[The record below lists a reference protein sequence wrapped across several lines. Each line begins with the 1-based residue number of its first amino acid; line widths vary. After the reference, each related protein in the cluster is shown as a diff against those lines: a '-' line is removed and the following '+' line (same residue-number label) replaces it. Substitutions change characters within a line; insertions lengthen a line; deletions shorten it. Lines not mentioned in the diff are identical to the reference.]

1 MTPAEPDSR
10 ERILYGYRFGTA
22 EFDEARF
29 ELRVAGLPVD
39 IENRALEVLACLL
52 RHAGEVVTKEELFDA
67 VWTGRVTVDK
77 VLPNAVAKLR
87 RALGEANAE
96 RIVTQSRVGYR
107 LDGPVARNALS
118 HRQSSR
124 IQLEAGH
131 AVPGRENFTLSR
143 QLGRT
148 GNSEVW
154 LAAQARTGAERVYK
168 FSIDGDRLPMLK
180 REATLSRVLREGV
193 PERGHFVELIDW
205 NFEEPPFFLECAYAG
220 ENLIEWSKH
229 ALAALDTEARIA
241 LFVQVVDAV
250 AAAHG
255 VGVLH
260 KDLKPA
266 NMLVAREAEGWHLR
280 LGDFGSGR
288 LLDPDVL
295 DALGITRA
303 GVGMTRDGPLDSSSG
318 TPLYIAPEVFAGELP
333 TVASDVYALG
343 LMLYQMIAGS
353 FSRPLASGW
362 EAVVGDA
369 LLAEDIRAA
378 TEGDPK
384 RRLASAAELAV
395 RLRTRDARRL
405 AAQRDREA
413 AERARREREAL
424 ERSRAQRPY
433 LVALAGV
440 LAVGVAAVA
449 GLYATALDAR
459 NDARRELERANALN
473 RFLNDDLIGRSNP
486 LVLAKGKDASLQDML
501 LVARERATRRFASE
515 PRTEATIRSS
525 LATLLNMIEL
535 MPEAESE
542 ARRALELFERE
553 DGAHSLDALRARSM
567 LVRVLTRT
575 SKFEEAK
582 RQLETLDRDSAE
594 HRESIVGYFTGAA
607 WGAYHMNRA
616 EFAAAVPRY
625 REAISAVRAAAP
637 AELSTLDSLRLD
649 LVNVLTQ
656 TGDTAEARREGEAVI
671 DDIVARDDGNDLMV
685 AFVRAAVARTYTLEG
700 ELDEAEK
707 SLLAAQATIVERL
720 GENHS
725 RNLMLTNDLY
735 RIAVDR
741 KDWPHALELA
751 RRVHAGFAAQF
762 GADHVVTN
770 MTLVNLALAH
780 YESGDSR
787 AAHTHLRD
795 AVARL
800 SKQMPAT
807 SPQRQFA
814 SFWLAAVAIDRG
826 AYDEASPLVAD
837 LDEAILEAISPNAI
851 WPYRLATLRAQLA
864 AHRGDTAGAQAL
876 LVPALEGFRANNA
889 DDDRFAGRARAL
901 LDASALEAVPRP

>member
-1 MTPAEPDSR
+1 MTDSETR

-39 IENRALEVLACLL
+39 VENRALEVLACLL
-52 RHAGEVVTKEELFDA
+52 RHAGEVVTKEELFEA
-67 VWTGRVTVDK
+67 VWAGRVTVDK

-87 RALGEANAE
+87 RALGETNAE

-107 LDGPVARNALS
+107 LDGPVTRSALS

-124 IQLEAGH
+124 IRLEAGQG
-131 AVPGRENFTLSR
+131 VPGRENFTLSR

-148 GNSEVW
+148 ANSEVW
-154 LAAQARTGAERVYK
+154 LASQARSGAERVYK
-168 FSIDGDRLPMLK
+168 FSIDGDRLPALK
-180 REATLSRVLREGV
+180 REATIARVLREGV

-220 ENLIEWSKH
+220 ENLLEWSGH
-229 ALAALDTEARIA
+229 ALAGLDLDARIA

-266 NMLVAREAEGWHLR
+266 NVLVAREGEGWHLR

-303 GVGMTRDGPLDSSSG
+303 GLGMTREGPLDSSSG
-318 TPLYIAPEVFAGELP
+318 TPLYIAPEIFAGELP

-353 FSRPLASGW
+353 FGRPLASGW
-362 EAVVGDA
+362 EDDIGDA
-369 LLAEDIRAA
+369 LLVEDIRAT
-378 TEGDPK
+378 TEGDPG
-384 RRLASAAELAV
+384 RRLGSAAELAT
-395 RLRTRDARRL
+395 RLRTRAARRL
-405 AAQRDREA
+405 AAQRDHDA
-413 AERARREREAL
+413 AQRARVERAAL
-424 ERSRAQRPY
+424 ERTRAQRPY
-433 LVALAGV
+433 LIALTGV
-440 LAVGVAAVA
+440 LAIGVAAVA
-449 GLYATALDAR
+449 ALYASALDAR

-486 LVLAKGKDASLQDML
+486 LVLAKGKDASLKDML

-535 MPEAESE
+535 MPEAEAD

-553 DGAHSLDALRARSM
+553 DGVRSLDALRARSM
-567 LVRVLTRT
+567 LARVLTRT
-575 SKFEEAK
+575 SKFDEALAHL
-582 RQLETLDRDSAE
+582 QTLDRDSAARDE
-594 HRESIVGYFTGAA
+594 PIVRYLTGAA

-625 REAISAVRAAAP
+625 REAITAIRTSAPDQVA
-637 AELSTLDSLRLD
+637 TLDSLRLD
-649 LVNVLTQ
+649 LVNVLAQ
-656 TGDTAEARREGEAVI
+656 TGETAEARREGEAAI
-671 DDIVARDDGNDLMV
+671 RDIVARDDGNDLMV
-685 AFVRAAVARTYTLEG
+685 AFVRAAVARTYTLDG

-707 SLLAAQATIVERL
+707 ALLAAQATIVERL

-741 KDWPHALELA
+741 KDWPRALDLA

-762 GADHVVTN
+762 GADHAVTD
-770 MTLVNLALAH
+770 MTLVNLGLAH
-780 YESGDSR
+780 YESGDARS
-787 AAHTHLRD
+787 AHAHLGD

-800 SKQMPAT
+800 SKQMPPT

-814 SFWLAAVAIDRG
+814 TFWFAAVALDIG
-826 AYDEASPLVAD
+826 AFAEAGPLVD
-837 LDEAILEAISPNAI
+837 TLDATILEAISPNAI
-851 WPYRLATLRAQLA
+851 WPFRLATLRAQLA
-864 AHRGDTAGAQAL
+864 AHRGDSDGAKQML
-876 LVPALEGFRANNA
+876 GPALEGFRANKA
-889 DDDRFAGRARAL
+889 DDDRFAERARMVLGTRAT
-901 LDASALEAVPRP
+901 SRTPPRS

>member
-1 MTPAEPDSR
+1 MTPVEPDSR

-67 VWTGRVTVDK
+67 VWAGRVTVDK

-107 LDGPVARNALS
+107 LDGPVTRSALS

-131 AVPGRENFTLSR
+131 VVPGRENFTLSR

-154 LAAQARTGAERVYK
+154 LATQAKTGAERVYK
-168 FSIDGDRLPMLK
+168 FSIDGDRLPTLK
-180 REATLSRVLREGV
+180 REATIARVLREGV
-193 PERGHFVELIDW
+193 PERRHFVELIDW
-205 NFEEPPFFLECAYAG
+205 NFEEPPFFLECAHAG
-220 ENLIEWSKH
+220 ENLLEWSVH
-229 ALAALDTEARIA
+229 ALAALDIEARVA
-241 LFVQVVDAV
+241 LFLQVVDAV

-266 NMLVAREAEGWHLR
+266 NVLVAREGEGWHLR

-303 GVGMTRDGPLDSSSG
+303 GLGLTRDGPPDSSSG

-362 EAVVGDA
+362 EDDIGDA
-369 LLAEDIRAA
+369 LLVEDIRAA
-378 TEGDPK
+378 TEGDPA
-384 RRLASAAELAV
+384 RRIGSAAELTV
-395 RLRTRDARRL
+395 RLRTRALRRQ
-405 AAQRDREA
+405 AAQREREA
-413 AERARREREAL
+413 AEHARSERIAF
-424 ERSRAQRPY
+424 ERTRAQRPY
-433 LVALAGV
+433 LVALVGV
-440 LAVGVAAVA
+440 LAVGVATIAW
-449 GLYATALDAR
+449 LYAAALDAR
-459 NDARRELERANALN
+459 NEARRELERANALN
-473 RFLNDDLIGRSNP
+473 RFLDDDLIGRSNP
-486 LVLAKGKDASLQDML
+486 LVLAKGKDASLKDML
-501 LVARERATRRFASE
+501 LVARERAARRFASE

-535 MPEAESE
+535 MPEAEAD
-542 ARRALELFERE
+542 ARRALDLFERE
-553 DGAHSLDALRARSM
+553 GGASSLDALRARSM
-567 LVRVLTRT
+567 LARVLTRT
-575 SKFEEAK
+575 SKFDEALA
-582 RQLETLDRDSAE
+582 QLEALDRDSAARDE
-594 HRESIVGYFTGAA
+594 PIVRYFTGAA

-625 REAISAVRAAAP
+625 REAITAIRTATP
-637 AELSTLDSLRLD
+637 DQLTTLDSLRLD
-649 LVNVLTQ
+649 LVNVLAQ
-656 TGDTAEARREGEAVI
+656 TGGTTEARREGEAI
-671 DDIVARDDGNDLMV
+671 IRDIVARDDGNDLMV
-685 AFVRAAVARTYTLEG
+685 AFVRAAVARTYTLDG
-700 ELDEAEK
+700 ELAEAEK
-707 SLLAAQATIVERL
+707 ALLAAQATIVERL

-741 KDWPHALELA
+741 KDWPRALDLA
-751 RRVHAGFAAQF
+751 RRVHSGFAAQF
-762 GADHVVTN
+762 GEDHVVTC
-770 MTLVNLALAH
+770 MTLVNLGLAH
-780 YESGDSR
+780 YESGD
-787 AAHTHLRD
+787 ANTAHAHLRD

-800 SKQMPAT
+800 SKQLPAT
-807 SPQRQFA
+807 SPQRHFA
-814 SFWLAAVAIDRG
+814 SFWLAAVAIDAR
-826 AYDEASPLVAD
+826 AFDEAGTLVTD
-837 LDEAILEAISPNAI
+837 LDAGILEAISPNAI
-851 WPYRLATLRAQLA
+851 WPFRLATLRAQLA
-864 AHRGDTAGAQAL
+864 AHRGDKGTARAL
-876 LVPALEGFRANNA
+876 LAPAIEGFAANKA
-889 DDDRFAGRARAL
+889 DDDRFALRARMLRDATA
-901 LDASALEAVPRP
+901 ASATSRP